1 MNDSGNYDIFEGLSG
16 IVKGLETFAYALNK
30 VQTWYQQNADNIAN
44 YLLAFAEFGEW
55 SVATNKLI
63 ESQFVFTD
71 NLTQTLAHE
80 IYQGA
85 DVEEVMTRYYF
96 DNDGQNMEKLIQRCK
111 DSDYIRE
118 YRELYNQILNAYDRE
133 DYLLA
138 CIGLFSLVDG
148 LLAECSGMIKQTN
161 FQKRLERISDKF
173 ANQVELNEI
182 DKKTICI
189 YDAIYNASDKKID
202 CSVFKN
208 SDFSEEE
215 PQAVNRHWD
224 VHGRTH
230 REHTRIDFLKV
241 LLWLDAVIYLSEKD
255 AQLGRE
261 GENDEHLQH
270 DFIEQ

>member
-1 MNDSGNYDIFEGLSG
+1 MSDSGNYSIFEGLTG
-16 IVKGLETFAYALNK
+16 FVKGLETFCNAIGKAI
-30 VQTWYQQNADNIAN
+30 TWYEENADIISS

-63 ESQFVFTD
+63 ENQFVFTD
-71 NLTQTLAHE
+71 NLTPALAHE

-111 DSDYIRE
+111 DSSYIRE
-118 YRELYNQILNAYDRE
+118 YRELYHQILNAYDRE

-148 LLAECSGMIKQTN
+148 LLAECSGMIEQTG
-161 FQKRLERISDKF
+161 FKKRLARISDKL
-173 ANQVELNEI
+173 ADKVVLNEI

-189 YDAIYNASDKKID
+189 YEAFKKFD
-202 CSVFKN
+202 CSVFN
-208 SDFSEEE
+208 DSVFSDKE
-215 PQAVNRHWD
+215 PPMVNRHWD

-230 REHTRIDFLKV
+230 RKHTRIDFLKV
-241 LLWLDAVIYLSEKD
+241 LLWLDAVIYLHDKST
-255 AQLGRE
+255 QLE
-261 GENDEHLQH
+261 GKEEDDE
-270 DFIEQ
+270 

>member
-1 MNDSGNYDIFEGLSG
+1 MSDSGNYSIFEGLTG
-16 IVKGLETFAYALNK
+16 FVKGLETFCNAIGKAI
-30 VQTWYQQNADNIAN
+30 TWYEENADIISS

-63 ESQFVFTD
+63 ENQFVFTD
-71 NLTQTLAHE
+71 NLTPALAHE

-111 DSDYIRE
+111 YSNYIRE
-118 YRELYNQILNAYDRE
+118 YRELYHQILNAYDRE

-148 LLAECSGMIKQTN
+148 LLAECSGMIEQTG
-161 FQKRLERISDKF
+161 FKKRLARISDKL
-173 ANQVELNEI
+173 ADKVVLNEI

-189 YDAIYNASDKKID
+189 YEAFKKFD
-202 CSVFKN
+202 CSVFN
-208 SDFSEEE
+208 DSVFSDKE
-215 PQAVNRHWD
+215 PPMVNRHWD

-230 REHTRIDFLKV
+230 RKHTRIDFLKV
-241 LLWLDAVIYLSEKD
+241 LLWLDAVIYLHDKST
-255 AQLGRE
+255 QLE
-261 GENDEHLQH
+261 GKEEDDE
-270 DFIEQ
+270 